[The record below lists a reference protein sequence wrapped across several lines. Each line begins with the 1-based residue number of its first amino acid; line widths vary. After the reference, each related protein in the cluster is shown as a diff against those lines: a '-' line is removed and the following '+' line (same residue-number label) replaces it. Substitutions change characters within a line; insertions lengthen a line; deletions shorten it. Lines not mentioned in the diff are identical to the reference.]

1 MSERREAD
9 PRMDAPAFHRNV
21 EPLTEALRARL
32 AGRSGDVLEIGAG
45 TGQHAVA
52 FARVFPEVVWWPT
65 DPAPRRRVSVDAWAR
80 EAGLANLRPAR
91 SLDAAASDW
100 RLGGADAPP
109 ASGLLLVL
117 AVNVVHIAPWSVTEG
132 LLAGAA
138 RHLAPDG
145 ALALYGPFAR
155 GGRHTAP
162 SNAAF
167 DASLRAQDPEW
178 GVRDLDEV
186 AVAAEARGLQ
196 LDAVVEMPANN
207 LVVWFVPRLRNGGG
221 GEDRRRSR

>member
-1 MSERREAD
+1 
-9 PRMDAPAFHRNV
+9 MDAPAFHRNV

-32 AGRSGDVLEIGAG
+32 VERSGDVLEIGAG

-52 FARVFPEVVWWPT
+52 LARAFPELRWWPT
-65 DPAPRRRVSVDAWAR
+65 DPAPRRRASVDGWAR
-80 EAGLANLRPAR
+80 DAGLENLRPAR
-91 SLDAAASDW
+91 ALDAAASDW
-100 RLGGADAPP
+100 RLGDVDGPP

-117 AVNVVHIAPWSVTEG
+117 AVNVVHVAPWSVTEG

-145 ALALYGPFAR
+145 FLALYGPFGR

-178 GVRDLDEV
+178 GVRDLEEV
-186 AVAAEARGLQ
+186 AAAAEARGLR
-196 LDAVVEMPANN
+196 LEEVAEMPANN
-207 LVVWFVPRLRNGGG
+207 LVVWFVPRG
-221 GEDRRRSR
+221 

>member
-1 MSERREAD
+1 MSERRETD

-32 AGRSGDVLEIGAG
+32 AERRGDVLEVGAG
-45 TGQHAVA
+45 TGQHAAA
-52 FARVFPEVVWWPT
+52 FARAFPELRWWPT
-65 DPAPRRRVSVDAWAR
+65 DPEPRRRASVDAWAR
-80 EAGLANLRPAR
+80 EAAVANLRPAR
-91 SLDAAASDW
+91 PLDAAAGDW
-100 RLGGADAPP
+100 RLGGVDAPP

-117 AVNVVHIAPWSVTEG
+117 AVNVVHVAPWSVTEG

-145 ALALYGPFAR
+145 FLVLYGPFAR

-167 DASLRAQDPEW
+167 DASLRAQDPDW

-186 AVAAEARGLQ
+186 AAAAEARGLR
-196 LDAVVEMPANN
+196 LDEVVEMPANN
-207 LVVWFVPRLRNGGG
+207 LVLWFVPHLR
-221 GEDRRRSR
+221 DRVR